1 MASEQSAPSTEDKK
15 GLTYEIPAELQS
27 QLSAP
32 ALERL
37 KAVLELQVGSRGCA
51 YARCCRSLLSLA
63 VLTAGLCV
71 RRKSTMRSTA
81 R

>member
-51 YARCCRSLLSLA
+51 HALRRALLSLA
-63 VLTAGLCV
+63 LLTAGLCV